1 MKYSMKC
8 PLCNQSMTIEAESDD
23 AAIAAFMEE
32 GKNHMK
38 EQHPDAPSLPDEQMQ
53 AMIRFGM
60 KKEE

>member
-8 PLCNQSMTIEAESDD
+8 PLCNQSLTVEAENDD
-23 AAIAAFMEE
+23 VAVSTFMEE
-32 GKNHMK
+32 GKKHMQ
-38 EQHPDAPSLPDEQMQ
+38 EHHPNAPVLPDEQMQ